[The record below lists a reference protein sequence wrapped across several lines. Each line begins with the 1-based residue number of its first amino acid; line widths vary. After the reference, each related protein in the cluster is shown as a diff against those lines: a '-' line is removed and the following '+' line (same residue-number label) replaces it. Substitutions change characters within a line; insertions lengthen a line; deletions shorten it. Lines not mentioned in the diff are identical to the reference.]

1 MTKQLPYS
9 EPLRMHQ
16 IGASLTRTLEPTAEE
31 RARIAKSLNLV
42 SLDSF
47 KTELTLTPTVSGWR
61 MDGRVIAEAVQACGL
76 TLEPLPETINQTF
89 LVNLTEQAEEP
100 EVDENGEIDLE
111 LNDFFPDVVEDGK
124 IDLGQYAVEQLS
136 LALDPFPRKEG
147 AVFVQPP
154 EPVELSPFAV
164 LKNLKDDTK
173 G

>member
-1 MTKQLPYS
+1 MTKELPYS
-9 EPLRMHQ
+9 EPLRLHQ
-16 IGASLTRTLEPTAEE
+16 IGAGLTRTLEPTAEE

-61 MDGRVIAEAVQACGL
+61 MDGRVTAEAVQACGL
-76 TLEPLPETINQTF
+76 TLEPLPESINQTF
-89 LVNLTEQAEEP
+89 LVNLTEQAQEP

-136 LALDPFPRKEG
+136 LSLDPFPRKEG
-147 AVFVQPP
+147 AVFEQPP

-164 LKNLKDDTK
+164 LKNLKDDAK